1 MVKILYIT
9 FIFVNNENRGDNMRK
24 RKLKKIFVP
33 VMYVMS
39 IAMLLGSVYFI
50 EGLINNQAF
59 QSDEEEV
66 EEVLNEEVVEEPYQ
80 NVGDIPVLSTDVYI
94 ARPYNNGEV
103 KVVKS
108 FYDYKADEASQ
119 QDSIVYY
126 GNTYMQNSGVD
137 YGMGSEF
144 EVVSILDGTVM
155 EVVEDEIMG
164 KTVKIKHSNELI
176 SVYQSMGAIDVSVD
190 TNVTQG
196 MIIGRSGESN
206 VSSDLGNHLHFELYY
221 NGTVVNPEEYYD
233 KALNE
238 LS

>member
-1 MVKILYIT
+1 MK
-9 FIFVNNENRGDNMRK
+9 K

-50 EGLINNQAF
+50 EGLIRNEIF
-59 QSDEEEV
+59 KSSDDEV
-66 EEVLNEEVVEEPYQ
+66 IEEVLNEYNEDEPYYYDEQ
-80 NVGDIPVLSTDVYI
+80 NIPVLSTDI
-94 ARPYNNGEV
+94 LITRPYNNASV
-103 KVVKS
+103 KIVKG
-108 FYDYKADEASQ
+108 FYDYSADETSQ
-119 QDSIVYY
+119 QASIIYY

-155 EVVEDEIMG
+155 EVVEDDIMG
-164 KTVKIKHSNELI
+164 KTIKIKHSNDLI
-176 SVYQSMGAIDVSVD
+176 SVYQSMGSIEVKKDDVIG
-190 TNVTQG
+190 QG
-196 MIIGRSGESN
+196 MIIGRSGEAN
-206 VSSDLGNHLHFELYY
+206 ISSDLGNHLHFELYH

-233 KALNE
+233 KSLNN

>member
-1 MVKILYIT
+1 
-9 FIFVNNENRGDNMRK
+9 MRK

-50 EGLINNQAF
+50 EGLINNQVF
-59 QSDEEEV
+59 KSDVDEKVIDVISDEII
-66 EEVLNEEVVEEPYQ
+66 EEPYQ

-94 ARPYNNGEV
+94 ARPYNNANV
-103 KVVKS
+103 KIVKG

-126 GNTYMQNSGVD
+126 GNTYMQNSGID

-155 EVVEDEIMG
+155 EVIEDEIMG

-176 SVYQSMGAIDVSVD
+176 SVYQSMGSIDVSVD
-190 TNVTQG
+190 TAVSQG

-221 NGTVVNPEEYYD
+221 NGVVVNPLEYYD
-233 KALNE
+233 KSLNE
-238 LS
+238 LN